1 MKIQNLALP
10 DVQKQLK
17 AQGTGQPS
25 LLHLEQYLS
34 QKSVKYEIAVPIKI
48 LIQNSIISRDLG
60 GLFLDE
66 AYQKCGWIKHQVSS

>member
-17 AQGTGQPS
+17 APQPS